1 MEQLTIQIS
10 NMQDVE
16 REIDRSQ
23 RKACESFVEIGYIL
37 RKADDAQLY
46 KERGYTSIS
55 AFAREAYGWDESQTS
70 RFMAINREYS
80 EGGYSATLK
89 AGYEGYGQ
97 TKLSEML
104 KLPDSIREE
113 LSPEMKR
120 DDFRDIRKEYEA
132 AEEERRVEEF
142 ESSFAPAQMKTE
154 ENFLKNCIRGLFSKD
169 DYARRIPKLWKYM
182 MQYEEEKQTDEQS
195 VLMALCPG
203 GFGHAR
209 VGSILCFFR
218 EKELALASGGRKERY
233 QYADLVRELLCL
245 DENVELNT
253 PQEWY
258 EKVFGRQLPEEPAE
272 KEAKTEA
279 NNESP
284 LGEHGSKKD
293 RKDTKKVKKSA
304 DNPKTDTNLQPE
316 AAGKDEKGDAPDA
329 ANDESPLGDQPLPG
343 QSEIGEFAE
352 EMPITYEKPSMPEP
366 RERQEELKT
375 DVRAAV
381 QSGENDESPLG
392 EHDSEVLPDRVDG
405 VCQFCTG
412 NKDIESNN
420 GTFIIHIM
428 PSGIGRVERK
438 QGVSEF
444 GIIEF
449 EYCPKCGKELGGD
462 EE

>member
-284 LGEHGSKKD
+284 LGDRVSGNDKKQTKKD
-293 RKDTKKVKKSA
+293 LNSA
-304 DNPKTDTNLQPE
+304 GKTS
-316 AAGKDEKGDAPDA
+316 KDEKMHPEAGREASQNPT
-329 ANDESPLGDQPLPG
+329 NDESPLGNQPLPG

-352 EMPITYEKPSMPEP
+352 EMPVTYEKPSDSGEE
-366 RERQEELKT
+366 ERQNDIKT
-375 DVRAAV
+375 DAGAAV
-381 QSGENDESPLG
+381 ETVANDESPLG
-392 EHDSEVLPDRVDG
+392 NPDSEVVPDKVDG
-405 VCQFCTG
+405 VCQYCAG
-412 NKDIESNN
+412 NKDIESND
-420 GTFIIHIM
+420 GTFLIHLT

-438 QGVSEF
+438 QGVTAFAVLEF
-444 GIIEF
+444 D
-449 EYCPKCGKELGGD
+449 YCPKCGKELGKD
-462 EE
+462 E